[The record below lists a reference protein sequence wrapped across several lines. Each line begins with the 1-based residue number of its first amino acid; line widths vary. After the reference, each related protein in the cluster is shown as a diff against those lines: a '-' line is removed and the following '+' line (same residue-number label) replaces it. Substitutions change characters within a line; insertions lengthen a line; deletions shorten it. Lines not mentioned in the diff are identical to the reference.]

1 MTNKQYKY
9 AGVSTFAGKTKIRF
23 ANDIMRIKVLDKN
36 GHTDVNIK
44 ELPQEMQ
51 KADAIKHLNGL
62 GFSTTTPEIK
72 AAFDKAAKK
81 YGVNL
86 AQPATTETESVEQVA

>member
-44 ELPQEMQ
+44 ELPGSMN
-51 KADAIKHLNGL
+51 KAEAVAHLSSL
-62 GFSTTTPEIK
+62 GFAGENDSIK
-72 AAFDKAAKK
+72 AALTKAAKK
-81 YGVNL
+81 YGS
-86 AQPATTETESVEQVA
+86 PKTESTPEVEAVAEAV